1 MNLRSIVVTTA
12 ASVTLFAGAAS
23 AATTYFQA
31 TRLAQGST
39 QASASEAAKQAAVYQ
54 CRAQGGSV
62 AGTPQ
67 ASFFRAFST
76 NQAGPEDVIIGYE
89 YQGSVRCAKQ
99 IADDNGGP
107 QFGDV

>member
-67 ASFFRAFST
+67 ASFFRALAT
-76 NQAGPEDVIIGYE
+76 NQAGEDQVIVGYE
-89 YQGSVRCAKQ
+89 YTGSVRCAKQ
-99 IADDNGGP
+99 VADDGGP
-107 QFGDV
+107 QFGEV